1 MGLNPGGKRESPV
14 LLAGA
19 CSERRHFFPQNWGK
33 NRIWKEIP
41 NLGIAYSQYFYT
53 ENMAGNLKGNR
64 MMPSFSRQLVSHLRN
79 ASLTL
84 CPRRSKFRLST
95 QSLPVMMCRNRIWQV
110 CLLRCSSFC
119 LWFSSIRVRWFSIS
133 SSNCDSLKISYG
145 RSDGWHSK
153 VWNFVPETSGWT
165 PNWTVAWRCAGKFPI
180 LICSRESLYE
190 ESVPE
195 QLLKLQ
201 KKYRMHSCRRCP
213 LCVTVVSMKLLVVDV
228 NRSPI
233 TNKCPAG
240 TLVYFSRSIFVIMI
254 IALIQWT
261 DIWGAQ

>member
-41 NLGIAYSQYFYT
+41 NLGITYSQYFYT
-53 ENMAGNLKGNR
+53 ENMAGNIWKEI
-64 MMPSFSRQLVSHLRN
+64 MMSSFSRQLVSHLRN

-84 CPRRSKFRLST
+84 CPKRIKFRLST
-95 QSLPVMMCRNRIWQV
+95 QSLPVMMCSNRIWQV

-133 SSNCDSLKISYG
+133 PSNCDSLKISYG
-145 RSDGWHSK
+145 RSDGWHRKCGISCLK
-153 VWNFVPETSGWT
+153 LQDELPTEQLHDVSAE
-165 PNWTVAWRCAGKFPI
+165 KFPI
-180 LICSRESLYE
+180 LISSRESLYE

-201 KKYRMHSCRRCP
+201 KK
-213 LCVTVVSMKLLVVDV
+213 
-228 NRSPI
+228 
-233 TNKCPAG
+233 
-240 TLVYFSRSIFVIMI
+240 
-254 IALIQWT
+254 
-261 DIWGAQ
+261 